1 MFTGTTQLNE
11 CNGNTVLNAT
21 GNLEVV
27 CVTWR
32 CYHSLPL
39 LEEAGLQA
47 VSGAQAVGLMP
58 GHQLLHG
65 LQYHT

>member
-1 MFTGTTQLNE
+1 MNTQQLNE
-11 CNGNTVLNAT
+11 GSSAINVT
-21 GNLEVV
+21 GNFKGV
-27 CVTWR
+27 CFTWR

>member
-1 MFTGTTQLNE
+1 MELG
-11 CNGNTVLNAT
+11 GNDMNVS
-21 GNLEVV
+21 GRSEGGGP
-27 CVTWR
+27 TWR

-39 LEEAGLQA
+39 LEEAGFQA